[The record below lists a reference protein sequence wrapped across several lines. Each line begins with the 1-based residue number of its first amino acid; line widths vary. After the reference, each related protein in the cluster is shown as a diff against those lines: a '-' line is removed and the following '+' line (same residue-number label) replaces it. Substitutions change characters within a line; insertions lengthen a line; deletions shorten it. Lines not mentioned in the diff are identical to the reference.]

1 MKAIIAAIAK
11 VLASSRNDDL
21 TVERAVYAEIGR
33 IVGIPFGV
41 ANVYERFADQVAKII
56 PFELI
61 SIAHLDWER
70 DQIKVM
76 YGIGLETLGLSM
88 GDTIS
93 LKDSIVAEIAHAK
106 KAIRTDGLR
115 YTGPL
120 GRSLGAS
127 GLTSRIATPL
137 IANDKVVGTLHLASR
152 IPDAYGDLE
161 LARLEIVGNQIAG
174 AIASE
179 ISVQKERDR
188 ARQLESL
195 YSVAAVIAQ
204 PLSFKDKAQMIVDRL
219 ASITDAD
226 YVALRRVGEIPDD
239 LELVASSNSGSLKF
253 AATIH
258 IPNATFL
265 TRESFI
271 TGERFMI
278 NDYGV
283 HPGAQQDLVA
293 GGVQSMYF
301 VPIKSGN
308 RALGSISVASNSP
321 NHFHDNHDGL
331 IRAFSNEILSLLNS
345 AEQEEKLL
353 KSQES
358 ALESERQNT
367 RVRDGLYR
375 VSRIFAEVG
384 DFNGKAKAALEI
396 LLNLASADWA
406 TLRVIKES
414 EPGFHLAAAA
424 GLAATAS
431 PPIALIAVDRI
442 AKDKAFT
449 EGALTVI
456 DDYAAWPNATQY
468 MIDIGMES
476 LVFLPI
482 TMNERVVGVVS
493 VVSKKKSGFGQKSVD
508 LLASVADGLG
518 NLLEISILQDK
529 SDIAHKESQRLS
541 EELSRSNQILEDG
554 IITRTQELET
564 ARQLA
569 FRGEKLAVIGQLSAG
584 MAHDLRN
591 PLGAIRNVTYLLKNE
606 LVTKGV
612 FEGNAKL
619 NTCIEIIDN
628 QVNKSNQSI
637 TDLMDFAKLKEATL
651 VETNLDVVLAQAL
664 ETLSQRDD
672 IDLLKNIEPNIQ
684 PVMAD
689 GEQLQRVFVN
699 LANNAQEAM
708 PDGGSLTIAAKNV
721 NGTVQITFSDTGD
734 GISQE
739 NLEKIFDPLF
749 TTKVKGTGMGL
760 AVCLEIV
767 EGHAG
772 TISVHRNAEPPG
784 GTTFD
789 VRIPAYN

>member
-1 MKAIIAAIAK
+1 M
-11 VLASSRNDDL
+11 
-21 TVERAVYAEIGR
+21 
-33 IVGIPFGV
+33 
-41 ANVYERFADQVAKII
+41 
-56 PFELI
+56 
-61 SIAHLDWER
+61 
-70 DQIKVM
+70 
-76 YGIGLETLGLSM
+76 
-88 GDTIS
+88 
-93 LKDSIVAEIAHAK
+93 
-106 KAIRTDGLR
+106 
-115 YTGPL
+115 
-120 GRSLGAS
+120 
-127 GLTSRIATPL
+127 
-137 IANDKVVGTLHLASR
+137 
-152 IPDAYGDLE
+152 
-161 LARLEIVGNQIAG
+161 ARLEIVGNQIAG

-195 YSVAAVIAQ
+195 YSIAAVIAQ

-569 FRGEKLAVIGQLSAG
+569 FRGEKLAVIGQ
-584 MAHDLRN
+584 
-591 PLGAIRNVTYLLKNE
+591 PQ
-606 LVTKGV
+606 LVQRP
-612 FEGNAKL
+612 NL
-619 NTCIEIIDN
+619 MTCYCEW
-628 QVNKSNQSI
+628 
-637 TDLMDFAKLKEATL
+637 
-651 VETNLDVVLAQAL
+651 L
-664 ETLSQRDD
+664 EQ
-672 IDLLKNIEPNIQ
+672 
-684 PVMAD
+684 
-689 GEQLQRVFVN
+689 G
-699 LANNAQEAM
+699 
-708 PDGGSLTIAAKNV
+708 
-721 NGTVQITFSDTGD
+721 
-734 GISQE
+734 
-739 NLEKIFDPLF
+739 
-749 TTKVKGTGMGL
+749 
-760 AVCLEIV
+760 
-767 EGHAG
+767 
-772 TISVHRNAEPPG
+772 
-784 GTTFD
+784 
-789 VRIPAYN
+789 